1 MKITEFTNTPS
12 TPVAEKFNIEDAV
25 SLHDTLNPK
34 IWVKGKMRPEVRTA
48 LLDIADN
55 FKSFLGIDD
64 IEVKD
69 ITISGS
75 NAAYSYTNHS
85 DLDLHLI
92 VDVSKLDDSDIY
104 RELFDSKKY
113 QYNDLHNINI
123 RGIEVELYVQNA
135 NDPVVSLGQFSV
147 KNNKW
152 IQTPERRAFTINDA
166 EVKDKY
172 NDLRSR
178 ALRALRGNN
187 EMRVNA
193 VLDDIK
199 RARRSGLAAGGEFS
213 PENLAFKML
222 RTQGVIQKLWD
233 AKAAYDDKKLS
244 LEAKQIA
251 EDVQLNEINMSPSNL
266 SKLVSQIDA
275 RAGME
280 FEMIVP
286 NLEGDEDEGDLEQ
299 DYDMDERVRSISDA
313 VEFFHDGDYNGR
325 REVQRLQERME
336 SDFFDWQGEQLSE
349 GWGEEGPAL
358 LREYIENNDWDE
370 DSAME
375 EALEEIKNANPEL
388 TDSTPEFDKLVNNR
402 VSEMLDEKV
411 SESWQDQDYN
421 YDSAKEEYEDSMR
434 DDFDDGAWLE
444 HEGIE
449 RMSDV
454 ESNYDIQ
461 WPHWT
466 SAGHGGG
473 EQQAEDVAMNFQDA
487 IGRDVNFSSGYHGAK
502 REEGKYVVEPDGSL
516 SGDNSGDSGLEFVS
530 PPLPVADLLSDLKK
544 VKAWADKTGCYTN
557 DSTGL
562 HINISV
568 PNYSLEKLDYVK
580 LAMLMGDEYILQQ
593 FGREANTYCKSATK
607 FIKEKATPETIE
619 VIMKKMKE
627 QLNTSVS
634 KLIHSGITNKF
645 TSINTKDGYVEFRSP
660 GGDWLGENFDKIENT
675 LLRLVVALDAAIDE
689 TKYKDEYAKK
699 LYKLIAPSD
708 DKTNTMQYFAKFSAG
723 ELPRSALM
731 SFVKQAQLQRSNKKQ
746 QQKPEQAAPQQAQ
759 DRAATSQGNWGIWID
774 GSQRFAR
781 MPNSIVTDNVLRR
794 FPSREAAEQFL
805 SQTRQDT
812 VGMRTDI
819 QAREIP
825 ADYQLPDTPAGRPV
839 QQPAE
844 QPAEQPVPG
853 STVDLQRQRAER
865 LRAAV
870 QASEQPQW
878 TGWWKVIDGGTGS
891 ELYRF
896 NNIGN
901 SQADANNVARRW
913 IQSQGITTGAIE
925 VVPEM
930 A

>member
-1 MKITEFTNTPS
+1 MKITEFTNTQPA
-12 TPVAEKFNIEDAV
+12 PVAEKFNIEDAV
-25 SLHDTLNPK
+25 SLHNSLNPK

-85 DLDLHLI
+85 DLDLHLV

-123 RGIEVELYVQNA
+123 RGIEVELYVQQA
-135 NDPVVSLGQFSV
+135 DMPVVSLGQFSV

-152 IQTPERRAFTINDA
+152 IKTPERRAFTINDA

-187 EMRVNA
+187 AMRINA
-193 VLDDIK
+193 VIEDIK

-222 RTQGVIQKLWD
+222 RTQGIIQKLWD
-233 AKAAYDDKKLS
+233 AKAATDDKKLS

-286 NLEGDEDEGDLEQ
+286 NVEGDDEGEMEQ
-299 DYDMDERVRSISDA
+299 DYDMDERCTSISDA
-313 VEFFHDGDYNGR
+313 VDFFHDNDFNSR
-325 REVQRLQERME
+325 RDVQRLQEKME
-336 SDFFDWQGEQLSE
+336 SDFLDWQGEQLSQGWDDE
-349 GWGEEGPAL
+349 GRSL
-358 LREYIENNDWDE
+358 LRDYIENNDWDE

-402 VSEMLDEKV
+402 VSEMLDEKA
-411 SESWQDQDYN
+411 SESWESQDSN
-421 YDSAKEEYEDSMR
+421 YDYAKEEYEDEQR
-434 DDFDDGAWLE
+434 DDFDDSTWLE
-444 HEGIE
+444 HEGIDSMSAVE
-449 RMSDV
+449 R
-454 ESNYDIQ
+454 NYDIQ
-461 WPHWT
+461 WPHYT
-466 SAGHGGG
+466 SVGGGG
-473 EQQAEDVAMNFQDA
+473 EQQAEDIAKDFESA

-516 SGDNSGDSGLEFVS
+516 SGDNDGDSGLEFVS
-530 PPLPVADLLSDLKK
+530 PPLPVAELLSDLKK

-580 LAMLMGDEYILQQ
+580 LAMLMGDEYILKQ
-593 FGREANTYCKSATK
+593 FGREANTYCKSATR

-708 DKTNTMQYFAKFSAG
+708 DKTNTMQYFAKFAAG

-731 SFVKQAQLQRSNKKQ
+731 SFVKQAQLIRSNKKQ
-746 QQKPEQAAPQQAQ
+746 PQQPEQAIP
-759 DRAATSQGNWGIWID
+759 GNPAEPIFYVNPEFRPADQI
-774 GSQRFAR
+774 QVHAR
-781 MPNSIVTDNVLRR
+781 NWQYAMY
-794 FPSREAAEQFL
+794 
-805 SQTRQDT
+805 
-812 VGMRTDI
+812 
-819 QAREIP
+819 QARLNHPDIFG
-825 ADYQLPDTPAGRPV
+825 QLTQDQIEVRSTANGPVVNTTQQTSDT
-839 QQPAE
+839 
-844 QPAEQPVPG
+844 PVPG
-853 STVDLQRQRAER
+853 STVDLQRQRAAQ
-865 LRAAV
+865 AAV
-870 QASEQPQW
+870 APQAVQTATRPGQAQQTW
-878 TGWWKVIDGGTGS
+878 TGQWQIKDNRGNVLHAFGG
-891 ELYRF
+891 
-896 NNIGN
+896 IGN
-901 SQADANNVARRW
+901 SQADANRVATQWLARAGY
-913 IQSQGITTGAIE
+913 QAGLEVE

-930 A
+930 R

>member
-1 MKITEFTNTPS
+1 MKITEFTNTQLA
-12 TPVAEKFNIEDAV
+12 PVAEKFNIEDAV
-25 SLHDTLNPK
+25 SLHNTLNPK

-85 DLDLHLI
+85 DLDLHLV

-123 RGIEVELYVQNA
+123 RGIEVELYVQQA
-135 NDPVVSLGQFSV
+135 DMPVVSLGQFSV

-152 IQTPERRAFTINDA
+152 IKTPERRAFTINDA

-178 ALRALRGNN
+178 ATRALRGKNA
-187 EMRVNA
+187 MRIDA
-193 VLDDIK
+193 VIEDIK

-222 RTQGVIQKLWD
+222 RTQGIIQKLWD
-233 AKAAYDDKKLS
+233 AKAATDDKKLS
-244 LEAKQIA
+244 LEARQIA
-251 EDVQLNEINMSPSNL
+251 EDIQLNEINMSPSNL

-286 NLEGDEDEGDLEQ
+286 NLEDDGEGELEA
-299 DYDMDERVRSISDA
+299 DYDQDERCTSISDA
-313 VEFFHDGDYNGR
+313 VEFFLVNDVNGR
-325 REVQRLQERME
+325 REVERLQEKME
-336 SDFFDWQGEQLSE
+336 SDFYDWQSEQLDSS
-349 GWGEEGPAL
+349 WSEEGRSS
-358 LREYIENNDWDE
+358 LREYIENDDWDE
-370 DSAME
+370 DGAME
-375 EALEEIKNANPEL
+375 EAVDEIKNANPEL
-388 TDSTPEFDKLVNNR
+388 PEGSPEFDKLVSNR
-402 VSEMLDEKV
+402 VSEMLDEKA
-411 SESWQDQDYN
+411 SESWESQDRNYN
-421 YDSAKEEYEDSMR
+421 YAKDEYEESMR
-434 DDFDDGAWLE
+434 DDFDDSAWLE

-454 ESNYDIQ
+454 ESNYDIY
-461 WPHWT
+461 WPHHT
-466 SAGHGGG
+466 SVGGG
-473 EQQAEDVAMNFQDA
+473 EQQAEDIAKDFENA

-516 SGDNSGDSGLEFVS
+516 TGDNYGDSGLEFVS
-530 PPLPVADLLSDLKK
+530 PPLPVAELLSDLKK

-580 LAMLMGDEYILQQ
+580 LAMLMGDEYILKQ

-627 QLNTSVS
+627 QLNTAVS

-731 SFVKQAQLQRSNKKQ
+731 SFVKQAQLQRGIKKQ
-746 QQKPEQAAPQQAQ
+746 PANTGQSYWWNVQ
-759 DRAATSQGNWGIWID
+759 WG
-774 GSQRFAR
+774 
-781 MPNSIVTDNVLRR
+781 
-794 FPSREAAEQFL
+794 PSRRIEVVAKSADVAKQVAAEEWNVPEEQL
-805 SQTRQDT
+805 AGATVTPLRPYKEEPVSQP
-812 VGMRTDI
+812 I
-819 QAREIP
+819 
-825 ADYQLPDTPAGRPV
+825 
-839 QQPAE
+839 
-844 QPAEQPVPG
+844 PG
-853 STVDLQRQRAER
+853 STIDLQRQRA
-865 LRAAV
+865 AQAATAAPAAQAV
-870 QASEQPQW
+870 QTATRPGQAQQTW
-878 TGWWKVIDGGTGS
+878 TGQWQIKDNRGNVLHAFGG
-891 ELYRF
+891 
-896 NNIGN
+896 IGN
-901 SQADANNVARRW
+901 SQADANRVATQWMTRA
-913 IQSQGITTGAIE
+913 GYDPGLEVE

-930 A
+930 R